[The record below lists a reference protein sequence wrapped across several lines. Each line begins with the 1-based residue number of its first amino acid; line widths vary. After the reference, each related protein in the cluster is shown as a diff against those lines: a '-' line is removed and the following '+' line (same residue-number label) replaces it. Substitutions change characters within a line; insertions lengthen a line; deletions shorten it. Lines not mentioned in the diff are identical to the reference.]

1 MLSED
6 MALSPAPES
15 QGHLRDFLHYSWII
29 IIFTM
34 MIFGRLRL
42 GYSVLI
48 IKCVCYFLYSCKNLK
63 NMFVIKVTSFLLI
76 LKVSKM
82 NFRGHFSIYLIRPR
96 EDRQH
101 RAVGQIQTWV
111 NCSALFV
118 FISI

>member
-1 MLSED
+1 
-6 MALSPAPES
+6 
-15 QGHLRDFLHYSWII
+15 
-29 IIFTM
+29 
-34 MIFGRLRL
+34 
-42 GYSVLI
+42 
-48 IKCVCYFLYSCKNLK
+48 
-63 NMFVIKVTSFLLI
+63 MFVIKVTSFLLI